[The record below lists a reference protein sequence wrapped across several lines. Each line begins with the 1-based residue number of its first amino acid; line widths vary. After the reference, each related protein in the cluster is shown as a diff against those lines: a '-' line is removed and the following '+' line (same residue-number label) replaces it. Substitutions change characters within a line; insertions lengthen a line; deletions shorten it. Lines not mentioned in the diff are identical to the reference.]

1 MRAPSQFAPPQLSL
15 PRQRV
20 PCAPRRA
27 ARGDRGGRCL
37 LGRTRV
43 DLLDGLR
50 AGAQLLA
57 DLLRIRQKVRLHL
70 LNCAVVKFIPLG
82 QLLSFRLICVRH
94 LAQLVA
100 HALGRLPRLPCFC
113 KGRDERAHDLLL
125 LFMLLSQQFHLP
137 IELLDGRACARR
149 FLFPDHRI
157 CVHLHLKL
165 SALADLLIQLLI
177 RHPKAGL
184 KCHLQ
189 RIALVSQVAILPR
202 RHINQPLE
210 LSYALDQH
218 GGAGLAITTR
228 GRRRV
233 DLPGWRRAV
242 SAAVVAAAPG
252 VAPQASL
259 ACGCTR
265 SASAARDHPRS
276 QPAAAAA
283 GCLATCPALA
293 SLAEHCSHSRTAALG
308 SPGQRPGAGTH
319 AHRPATTARGPPAPQ
334 GSPPWGSHLWRRGV
348 RGQLPRGVVG
358 RACGRSLNDR
368 RRAHIAWVVPRE
380 EALWRRSDARAI
392 VSLASTVRLEL
403 RTQRVE
409 VLLVLLG
416 EAVPALLVL
425 AEVGEHAR
433 RLVDARTRVESEM

>member
-1 MRAPSQFAPPQLSL
+1 
-15 PRQRV
+15 
-20 PCAPRRA
+20 
-27 ARGDRGGRCL
+27 
-37 LGRTRV
+37 
-43 DLLDGLR
+43 
-50 AGAQLLA
+50 
-57 DLLRIRQKVRLHL
+57 
-70 LNCAVVKFIPLG
+70 
-82 QLLSFRLICVRH
+82 
-94 LAQLVA
+94 
-100 HALGRLPRLPCFC
+100 
-113 KGRDERAHDLLL
+113 
-125 LFMLLSQQFHLP
+125 MLLSQQFHLP

-233 DLPGWRRAV
+233 DLPGWRVNISRLVVVVHCAHRQAV
-242 SAAVVAAAPG
+242 GGKRSLEWPSERYQLLWWLRGLASRRKHLLLADVLVLPLPLEIILVVSLLLLLLVVWQHVRLSQVSLSTVAILVRLRSVRPVSVLVRVHTLIGLRRRRGGLLRRRDRRHGGWLPCRAAPL
-252 VAPQASL
+252 VDDTKRL
-259 ACGCTR
+259 VK
-265 SASAARDHPRS
+265 
-276 QPAAAAA
+276 
-283 GCLATCPALA
+283 
-293 SLAEHCSHSRTAALG
+293 
-308 SPGQRPGAGTH
+308 
-319 AHRPATTARGPPAPQ
+319 
-334 GSPPWGSHLWRRGV
+334 SHLWRRGV